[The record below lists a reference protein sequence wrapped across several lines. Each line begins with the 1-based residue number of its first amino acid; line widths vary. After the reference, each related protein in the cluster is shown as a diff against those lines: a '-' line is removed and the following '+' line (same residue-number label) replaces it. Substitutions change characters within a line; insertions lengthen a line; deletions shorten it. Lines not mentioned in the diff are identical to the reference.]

1 APTHHYYGLY
11 LVTQRRAAE
20 ALVELKRA
28 QNLDPLSAMIAVNA
42 VWPYYFAAPAARNY
56 DQALA
61 DLHRIIAV
69 EPNFHS
75 AYIMLGI
82 VYAGKGMHQQAL
94 VEVNRALQ
102 SNRNGFRLSFLGYV
116 YARSGQTKEARKVLG
131 ELQQMEKEHYVA
143 ARAYATIYAGLGEK
157 EQ

>member
-1 APTHHYYGLY
+1 LEFFQASVQRDPGFALGYAGLAFCYYWLCSTYLPDAEMMPKIKAAAMRALELDDTLAEAHTALAVYKTAYEWDWPGAERAYRRALELNPGHAPTHHYYGLY

-61 DLHRIIAV
+61 DLHRII
-69 EPNFHS
+69 
-75 AYIMLGI
+75 
-82 VYAGKGMHQQAL
+82 
-94 VEVNRALQ
+94 
-102 SNRNGFRLSFLGYV
+102 
-116 YARSGQTKEARKVLG
+116 
-131 ELQQMEKEHYVA
+131 
-143 ARAYATIYAGLGEK
+143 
-157 EQ
+157 